1 VYRAEEF
8 AMIVGSCG
16 TRVRDRRPGDTI
28 AAARKL
34 AEVEAM
40 LDVTSSGT
48 VDGGRSR
55 VQREPKY
62 WGLKRHLLD
71 LLRSLP
77 AGSPIPT
84 ERSLAAE
91 FDVSRTTVRQA
102 LAELTVEGRLLRVQ
116 GKGTFAA
123 EPKVAQRL
131 QLSSYTE
138 DMRAQGRQPSSRL
151 LEASDE
157 PAEGDLARMLGVRA
171 GTRMLRLRR
180 LRLADDEP
188 MAIETTHLA
197 LGRFR
202 GLRRYVADG
211 GSLYQVLKERFGVE
225 MGHAEETIETALASP
240 EEAELLGAEV
250 GMPMLLLSRH
260 SFDTEGKPVEWVRSV
275 YRGDRYKFVA
285 TLNRPGD

>member
-1 VYRAEEF
+1 MVDTRGFRRVEWSGQGILSAVQREEGRMLEMST
-8 AMIVGSCG
+8 AG
-16 TRVRDRRPGDTI
+16 TD
-28 AAARKL
+28 A
-34 AEVEAM
+34 
-40 LDVTSSGT
+40 
-48 VDGGRSR
+48 RSR

-71 LLRSLP
+71 LLRSMP
-77 AGSPIPT
+77 PGSPIPT

-151 LEASDE
+151 LEMSEE
-157 PAEGDLARMLGVRA
+157 PADSDLSRLLGIRA
-171 GTRMLRLRR
+171 SAKVLRLNR
-180 LRLADDEP
+180 LRLADGEP
-188 MAIETTHLA
+188 MAIETTHLPLA
-197 LGRFR
+197 RFR
-202 GLRRYVADG
+202 GLRRYVTSG
-211 GSLYQVLKERFGVE
+211 GSLYQVLREKFGVE

-240 EEAELLGAEV
+240 AEAELLGADI
-250 GMPMLLLSRH
+250 GLPMLLLSRH
-260 SFDTEGKPVEWVRSV
+260 SFDTDGKPVEWVRSV

-285 TLNRPGD
+285 TLNRP

>member
-1 VYRAEEF
+1 MLETT
-8 AMIVGSCG
+8 S
-16 TRVRDRRPGDTI
+16 TGDVD
-28 AAARKL
+28 AAAR
-34 AEVEAM
+34 A
-40 LDVTSSGT
+40 
-48 VDGGRSR
+48 R

-71 LLRSLP
+71 LLSSMP
-77 AGSPIPT
+77 PGSPIPT

-138 DMRAQGRQPSSRL
+138 DMRAQGRQPSSKL
-151 LEASDE
+151 LEISED
-157 PAEGDLARMLGVRA
+157 PADIDLARLLAIRA
-171 GTRMLRLRR
+171 GAKVLRMHR
-180 LRLADDEP
+180 LRLADNEP
-188 MAIETTHLA
+188 MAIETTHLP
-197 LGRFR
+197 LSRFR
-202 GLRRYVADG
+202 GLRRYVSSG
-211 GSLYQVLKERFGVE
+211 GSLYQVLRERFGVE

-240 EEAELLGAEV
+240 EEAELLGADV
-250 GMPMLLLSRH
+250 GLPMLLLSRH
-260 SFDTEGKPVEWVRSV
+260 SFDSTGNPVEWVRSV

-285 TLNRPGD
+285 GLNRP

>member
-1 VYRAEEF
+1 MLETTSAGDVDAATRA
-8 AMIVGSCG
+8 
-16 TRVRDRRPGDTI
+16 
-28 AAARKL
+28 
-34 AEVEAM
+34 
-40 LDVTSSGT
+40 
-48 VDGGRSR
+48 R

-71 LLRSLP
+71 LLSSMP
-77 AGSPIPT
+77 PGSPIPT

-138 DMRAQGRQPSSRL
+138 DMRAQGRQPSSKL
-151 LEASDE
+151 LEISED
-157 PAEGDLARMLGVRA
+157 PADIDLARLLAIRA
-171 GTRMLRLRR
+171 GAKVLRMHR
-180 LRLADDEP
+180 LRLADNEP
-188 MAIETTHLA
+188 MAIETTHLP
-197 LGRFR
+197 LSRFR
-202 GLRRYVADG
+202 GLRRYVSSG
-211 GSLYQVLKERFGVE
+211 GSLYQVLRERFGVE

-240 EEAELLGAEV
+240 EEAELLGADV
-250 GMPMLLLSRH
+250 GLPMLLLSRH
-260 SFDTEGKPVEWVRSV
+260 SFDSSGNPVEWVRSV

-285 TLNRPGD
+285 GLDRP